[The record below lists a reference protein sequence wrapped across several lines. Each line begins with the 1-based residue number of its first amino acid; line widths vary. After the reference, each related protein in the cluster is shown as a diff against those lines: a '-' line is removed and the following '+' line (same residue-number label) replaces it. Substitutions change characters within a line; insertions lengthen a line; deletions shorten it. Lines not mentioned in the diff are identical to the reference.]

1 MCVIIV
7 VFRRVVSVFK
17 QTQNENVVF
26 NFFPNHIQMKYIAK
40 PKQEKSVLVFSV
52 IAVGLMDYM
61 NWLTTSSKRAC
72 VKLVQE
78 LLKVS
83 DRDNPD
89 KVQGI

>member
-7 VFRRVVSVFK
+7 VFRRVVPVFK

-61 NWLTTSSKRAC
+61 NWA
-72 VKLVQE
+72 E
-78 LLKVS
+78 LADHLIQTGMCEAGS
-83 DRDNPD
+83 GTA
-89 KVQGI
+89 QSL